1 MFPLWGRRGL
11 TYTIMAGGEFLI
23 KETSFKN
30 VFIPEE
36 WSEEQQMMAQS
47 CVEFLDAEIEP
58 NLERIDKMEEGLM
71 PSLLEK
77 AGELG
82 LLSISIPESYGG
94 FGGDFNTS
102 LYIQEKLGAGYSF
115 AVALAAHTGIGTL
128 PILYFGSEEQKA
140 KYLPKLSSGEWK
152 ASYCLTEPGSGSD
165 ALAAKTKAILSSDG
179 SHYSLTGQKMWI
191 TNAGFADVFIVFA
204 QVDGDN
210 LPAGQAGFTGF
221 IVERGQEGL
230 SFGNEEHKMG
240 IKGSSTRQVFLSEVK
255 VPTSNVLGEIG
266 KGHLIAFNI
275 LNVGRIK
282 LGAAALGA
290 SKNTVKLAVKYANER
305 QQFQMSISKF
315 GAIKY
320 KLAEQA
326 IRIYASES
334 AMYRAGAE
342 IGEMEHKALADG
354 KPFASAVLDAA
365 QEYAIECALL
375 KVSCSETLDYVVDEG
390 VQIYGGY
397 GFSADFPMDRSY
409 RDSRINR
416 IFEGTNEI
424 NRLLML
430 DMYMKR
436 AMKGEI
442 DMLGAAMGVQK
453 ELMGIPEFGDADTT
467 PFAAEKKII
476 ANLKKAI
483 LMTAGAAAQKFM
495 QKLAH
500 EQEIIMNISDMLIQV
515 YEAESALLRAE
526 KLADMGHKSADI
538 RKKMAQVYLFDAV
551 DKVNKAGKD
560 AIVSFAEGDEMKM
573 MLLGLKRFTKM
584 EPVNVKVLRRE
595 IADAM
600 IAANDWIY

>member
-1 MFPLWGRRGL
+1 
-11 TYTIMAGGEFLI
+11 MAGGEFLI

-47 CVEFLDAEIEP
+47 CVEFLDSEIEP

-165 ALAAKTKAILSSDG
+165 ALAAKTKAILSADG
-179 SHYSLTGQKMWI
+179 SHYSITGQKMWI

-204 QVDGDN
+204 QVDGDK
-210 LPAGQAGFTGF
+210 FTGF

-342 IGEMEHKALADG
+342 IGEMEHKALAGG

-476 ANLKKAI
+476 GNLKKAI